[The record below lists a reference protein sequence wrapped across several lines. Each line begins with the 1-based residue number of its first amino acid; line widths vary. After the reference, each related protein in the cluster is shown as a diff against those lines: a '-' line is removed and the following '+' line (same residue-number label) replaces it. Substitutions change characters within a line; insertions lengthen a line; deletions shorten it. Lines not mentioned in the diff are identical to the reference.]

1 MIGTRILGPA
11 LAALLLAAGA
21 ALAQPATDEGAAPA
35 PVPGR
40 AATGAEKKP
49 PTTAGPNSTPAKAGK
64 SPSDYR
70 ASEEISEDLP
80 VSFPVDI

>member
-1 MIGTRILGPA
+1 MIGTRCLTGMLAVLA
-11 LAALLLAAGA
+11 LAGAG
-21 ALAQPATDEGAAPA
+21 ALAQPAEEPTAAPPADSQPAPA
-35 PVPGR
+35 PDQDNTAR
-40 AATGAEKKP
+40 DNTAA
-49 PTTAGPNSTPAKAGK
+49 PTR